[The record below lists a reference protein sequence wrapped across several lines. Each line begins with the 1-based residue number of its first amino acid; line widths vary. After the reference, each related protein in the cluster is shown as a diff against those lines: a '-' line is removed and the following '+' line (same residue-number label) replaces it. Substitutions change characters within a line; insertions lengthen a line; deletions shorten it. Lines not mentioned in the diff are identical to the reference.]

1 MPSLVL
7 LALLYFVDQCYATSR
22 FFIHSTYFTT
32 LLQLL
37 NLRGLEYDGV
47 EFVITALILKV
58 FYNASGSH
66 SLTYISKGEGMVMK
80 INVEYCGS

>member
-22 FFIHSTYFTT
+22 FFIHSTYFTM

-37 NLRGLEYDGV
+37 NLRGLE
-47 EFVITALILKV
+47 
-58 FYNASGSH
+58 
-66 SLTYISKGEGMVMK
+66 
-80 INVEYCGS
+80 